1 MRFQLWSLI
10 LVLVLAGCGGMATA
24 SRGGGAN
31 MIASELIREASAE
44 GLNVYQVI
52 ERNRPQWLNAGRSAP
67 TMGYGEGGR
76 FARVVLNGSLYGDLR
91 DLRRLNTVEVT
102 SIEYMSA
109 SDATTRFGTGYAGG
123 AIVVSTR

>member
-1 MRFQLWSLI
+1 
-10 LVLVLAGCGGMATA
+10 
-24 SRGGGAN
+24 
-31 MIASELIREASAE
+31 MIASELIREAAAE
-44 GLNVYQVI
+44 GLSVYQVI
-52 ERNRPQWLNAGRSAP
+52 ERNRPQWLSASRSAP
-67 TMGYGEGGR
+67 TLGYGEGGR

-102 SIEYMSA
+102 SIEYMSS